1 MRNKQRDELF
11 NYFISGLEEK
21 LQAQLRYA
29 YFRSQMMD
37 EEKHRREMEQMKQ
50 EIIEEVM
57 SRISIL
63 FETGEA
69 INQIDGLKKA
79 IDQLTQ

>member
-1 MRNKQRDELF
+1 MRNKQQEDSF
-11 NYFISGLEEK
+11 NYFISGLDQK

-29 YFRSQMMD
+29 YYRNQMID

-69 INQIDGLKKA
+69 IQQIDGLKKA

>member
-1 MRNKQRDELF
+1 MILDAL
-11 NYFISGLEEK
+11 ISGLDQEQ
-21 LQAQLRYA
+21 QAQLRYA
-29 YFRSQMMD
+29 LFRSQMT
-37 EEKHRREMEQMKQ
+37 EEAKRRREIEQMKQ

-69 INQIDGLKKA
+69 VNQIDSLKKA